1 MYIELLNTIYEL
13 LLNKTVPTK
22 SKLIELGYTEEQIN
36 YLLENN
42 LIIEVQ
48 PNIYKLSSIKALF
61 QYGKDNMLQGNKRIS
76 HLIFLLCYKIKPKH
90 RDTCLQLFY
99 NAVLREDYDK
109 AYEYL
114 YALENV
120 STQEHMRKDYKIYL
134 YLLSQVSQVPEIYQ
148 EKLEAILNDQNLI
161 THKKPNKQQRQDNK
175 VVSLVLKGKYKF
187 AIESLNDF
195 LAEDYDYE
203 VHRIIIKTLI
213 RNIINQDDKY
223 KKDLLD
229 KVKHKRYREIISI
242 LESISTTRQLRTDE
256 QSILDITQA
265 IISIFEDNTLPI
277 PIPNKAT
284 TVLEAIK
291 YYDYEKA
298 LEIETD
304 FLTAKNIP
312 VDSSSIHFLLQEIT
326 KLIGNINRLQNSG
339 VELYSNPTLNN

>member
-36 YLLENN
+36 YLLDNN

-48 PNIYKLSSIKALF
+48 PNIYKLTSIKALF
-61 QYGKDNMLQGNKRIS
+61 QYGKDNMLQGNKRTAQEIY
-76 HLIFLLCYKIKPKH
+76 LLCYKIKPKH

-148 EKLEAILNDQNLI
+148 EKIEAILNDQNLI

-187 AIESLNDF
+187 ALESLNNF

-213 RNIINQDDKY
+213 RNIINQDELY

-229 KVKHKRYREIISI
+229 KVKHKRYREIIST
-242 LESISTTRQLRTDE
+242 LETISLTRPLRTDE

-265 IISIFEDNTLPI
+265 IIDIFETQNIPV
-277 PIPNKAT
+277 PIPNNST
-284 TVLEAIK
+284 NTREAIM
-291 YYDYEKA
+291 YCDYEKA
-298 LEIETD
+298 LELETD
-304 FLTAKNIP
+304 FLTSKGIP
-312 VDSSSIHFLLQEIT
+312 VDDSSIHYLLNEIT
-326 KLIGNINRLQNSG
+326 KLIRNINRLNAHDEVIRKQNI
-339 VELYSNPTLNN
+339 

>member
-13 LLNKTVPTK
+13 TLNKIIPTK
-22 SKLIELGYTEEQIN
+22 EKLLEKGFTEEQITC
-36 YLLENN
+36 LLANN
-42 LIIEVQ
+42 LIIEFQ
-48 PNIYKLSSIKALF
+48 PETYKLSSVKVLF
-61 QYGKDNMLQGNKRIS
+61 QYGKDNMLQGNKRTS
-76 HLIFLLCYKIKPKH
+76 HQVFLLCYKIKPKH

-99 NAVLREDYDK
+99 NAVLHEDYNE

-134 YLLSQVSQVPEIYQ
+134 YLLSQVSQVPKLYQ
-148 EKLEAILNDQNLI
+148 EKLEAINNDRNLI
-161 THKKPNKQQRQDNK
+161 THKKPNRQQKQDNL

-187 AIESLNDF
+187 AIESLNNF

-229 KVKHKRYREIISI
+229 KVRHKRYREIITI
-242 LESISTTRQLRTDE
+242 LETISLTRKLRTDE
-256 QSILDITQA
+256 QSILELTQA
-265 IISIFEDNTLPI
+265 IISIYETQNIPV
-277 PIPNKAT
+277 PIPNEST

-291 YYDYEKA
+291 FYDYEKA
-298 LEIETD
+298 MEIETS
-304 FLTAKNIP
+304 FLTEKDIST
-312 VDSSSIHFLLQEIT
+312 DTSSINFLLQEII
-326 KLIGNINRLQNSG
+326 KLIGNINRLNAHDE
-339 VELYSNPTLNN
+339 VIRKEKI

>member
-13 LLNKTVPTK
+13 TLNKIIPTK
-22 SKLIELGYTEEQIN
+22 EKLLEKGFTEEQITC
-36 YLLENN
+36 LLANN
-42 LIIEVQ
+42 LIIEFQ
-48 PNIYKLSSIKALF
+48 PETYKLSSVKVLF
-61 QYGKDNMLQGNKRIS
+61 QYGKDNMLQVNKRTS
-76 HLIFLLCYKIKPKH
+76 HQVFLLCYKIKPKH

-99 NAVLREDYDK
+99 NAVLREDYNE

-134 YLLSQVSQVPEIYQ
+134 YLLSQVSQVPKLYQ
-148 EKLEAILNDQNLI
+148 EKLEAINNDRNLI
-161 THKKPNKQQRQDNK
+161 THKKPNRQQKQDNL

-187 AIESLNDF
+187 AIESLNNF

-229 KVKHKRYREIISI
+229 KVRHKRYREIITI
-242 LESISTTRQLRTDE
+242 LETISLTRKLRTDE
-256 QSILDITQA
+256 QSILELTQA
-265 IISIFEDNTLPI
+265 IISIYETQNIPV
-277 PIPNKAT
+277 PIPNEST

-291 YYDYEKA
+291 FYDYEKA
-298 LEIETD
+298 MEIETS
-304 FLTAKNIP
+304 FLTEKDIST
-312 VDSSSIHFLLQEIT
+312 DTSSINFLLQEII
-326 KLIGNINRLQNSG
+326 KLIGNINRLNAHDE
-339 VELYSNPTLNN
+339 VIRKEKI

>member
-1 MYIELLNTIYEL
+1 MYLETLQKIYEL
-13 LLNKTVPTK
+13 ILSEKELTKENLNSVGITDEQITSLVEDGIIYLNKKGTYNIT
-22 SKLIELGYTEEQIN
+22 SINKLFLYGKK
-36 YLLENN
+36 N
-42 LIIEVQ
+42 LI
-48 PNIYKLSSIKALF
+48 
-61 QYGKDNMLQGNKRIS
+61 QGNKRTAITC
-76 HLIFLLCYKIKPKH
+76 FELCYKLKPKH

-148 EKLEAILNDQNLI
+148 EKLEAIINDQNLI

-187 AIESLNDF
+187 ALESLNNF

-213 RNIINQDDKY
+213 RNIINQDELY

-229 KVKHKRYREIISI
+229 KVKHKRYREIIST
-242 LESISTTRQLRTDE
+242 LETISLTRPLRTDE

-265 IISIFEDNTLPI
+265 IIDIFETQNIPV
-277 PIPNKAT
+277 PIPNNST
-284 TVLEAIK
+284 NTREAIM
-291 YYDYEKA
+291 YCDYEKA

-312 VDSSSIHFLLQEIT
+312 VDSSSIHILLQETT
-326 KLIGNINRLQNSG
+326 KLIGNINRLNTNNIQLNSN
-339 VELYSNPTLNN
+339 YSLD